1 MVKASGRVLSL
12 LREKCGVYRLS
23 SLGMMPGSAVTIS
36 GG

>member
-12 LREKCGVYRLS
+12 FKEKCGVYKLS
-23 SLGMMPGSAVTIS
+23 SLDVMPGLAVTIS